1 MLFNNS
7 ANTWWHL
14 EIQMGVEKNKA
25 ILTLTGD
32 NMLLEAELLD
42 LEKRLKSLGYSIPE
56 NIEIEQCG
64 VAILRFCLSKALRTK
79 ELSNNS
85 KGGNN
90 G

>member
-1 MLFNNS
+1 M
-7 ANTWWHL
+7 APRNTNGRG
-14 EIQMGVEKNKA
+14 ENKA
-25 ILTLTGD
+25 ISILAGD

-79 ELSNNS
+79 ELSDN
-85 KGGNN
+85 KGERNDKEET
-90 G
+90 